1 MLRLTEPP
9 KDTLQFIDRD
19 DIRNTIEV
27 AYNTLYQ
34 DITFFQI
41 ISIYGVGGIGKT
53 QLLREEFLNNSILPI
68 RPVYITLEITHKDD
82 LLDILIKF
90 RKALPENHK
99 YPLFD
104 YAMLYIW
111 NYLNAS
117 QLDVGFL
124 KSTQRNVI
132 EFFKPFVDIAAGA
145 PTQLPVGSII
155 EAVCNATDALKNL
168 YNSRKINSIIDRI
181 KNMGL
186 HDILQVLPVLLGTD
200 IHKAFL
206 DDHFALVLDSY
217 KVYSDRHDSFNWLTS
232 LLESIG
238 YGVFVIASREKI
250 NWPPSLSKTVIY
262 KNLESLP
269 EEEVRTALQ
278 AQLSSCPQLI
288 ENIIR
293 MTDCMPIYLDLTV
306 STVLESRP
314 EQISKNMMFFSS
326 KEDIIEKFLAH
337 LSVNEQ
343 ETFIVLAIVQIFD
356 VSIFEYLV
364 KDLHLQVNVLEFE
377 AICKRSLIRNYEY
390 DSYFYKTHDVISNN
404 IQHITD
410 EAKIRRIL
418 QSYLKYMTARG
429 RWHYSSIQVNM
440 LLKHIIGIYI
450 VNGLNLFEF
459 ETEQLLDIYFSVK
472 EALVPFDCD
481 EIDGFNIADKMKYF
495 YCFVKAL
502 CQERANSNERL
513 TWLES
518 IDEMTC
524 NFGKHLKSLRLMK
537 GYLQALCIGTQY
549 LKAIVDEL
557 DPKLTIEECTEW
569 YYGQTKI
576 FYGDCCVSYGEYKR
590 GLKELENYRKLLSKL
605 PGKENDMFQVT
616 RHIAHAYRFNMMLDK
631 AAAEYSNLIY
641 GEDASPTPLQ
651 KIYILT
657 NLCETYCYFEPN
669 KVLQIIREALALSNN
684 FKDLKSKG
692 KIYYSLAIVWLHKK
706 KYKRAKKC
714 IRKSLYLNQVD
725 GYIAGKLYAYMALAY
740 LEYACYHQLS
750 KRTLSIIENIQQKIQ
765 VYTCFR
771 LPIALMKDDYSEMPS
786 IMNSQEWIDF
796 YQTAVAYRQFLDC
809 LA

>member
-1 MLRLTEPP
+1 MLRLTEHP

-27 AYNTLYQ
+27 AYKHLYR

-53 QLLREEFLNNSILPI
+53 QLLREEFLNNDTLPI
-68 RPVYITLEITHKDD
+68 RPIYISLEITHKDD

-90 RKALPENHK
+90 RKALPGNHK

-111 NYLNAS
+111 NHLNAS

-124 KSTQRNVI
+124 KSVQQNVL
-132 EFFKPFVDIAAGA
+132 EFFKPFVDIAVGF

-155 EAVCNATDALKNL
+155 EAVCNASDALKTL
-168 YNSRKINSIIDRI
+168 YSNQKISSIIDQI
-181 KNMGL
+181 KSMGL
-186 HDILQVLPVLLGTD
+186 HDILQVLPILLGTD
-200 IHKAFL
+200 IHRAFL
-206 DDHFALVLDSY
+206 DDHFAFVLDSY
-217 KVYSDRHDSFNWLTS
+217 KVYSDRQDSFNWLTS

-250 NWPPSLSKTVIY
+250 NWPPSLSETVIY

-269 EEEVRTALQ
+269 EEEVRIALQ
-278 AQLSSCPQLI
+278 AQLSSYPQLI
-288 ENIIR
+288 ENIIK
-293 MTDCMPIYLDLTV
+293 MTDCMPIYLDLAV
-306 STVLESRP
+306 KTVLESRP
-314 EQISKNMMFFSS
+314 AQINKNMIFFSS

-337 LSVNEQ
+337 LSAQEQ

-356 VSIFEYLV
+356 MEIFEYLV
-364 KDLHLQVNVLEFE
+364 KDLNLQVNILEFE
-377 AICKRSLIRNYEY
+377 SICRRSLIRNYEY

-410 EAKIRRIL
+410 EVKVRRIL
-418 QSYLKYMTARG
+418 QSYLKYMSARG

-450 VNGLNLFEF
+450 VSDFNLLEF
-459 ETEQLLDIYFSVK
+459 ETEQLLDIYFTVK
-472 EALVPFDCD
+472 EALIPFDCD
-481 EIDGFNIADKMKYF
+481 EIEGFNKAGTMKYL
-495 YCFVKAL
+495 YCYVKAL

-518 IDEMTC
+518 IDEITC
-524 NFGKHLKSLRLMK
+524 NFGKHLKSLKLMK
-537 GYLQALCIGTQY
+537 GYLRALCIGTQY
-549 LKAIVDEL
+549 LKAIVNEL
-557 DPKLTIEECTEW
+557 DSKLTIEECAEW

-576 FYGDCCVSYGEYKR
+576 FLGDCCVSYGEYKR
-590 GLKELENYRKLLSKL
+590 GLQELENYRKLIPKL

-631 AAAEYSNLIY
+631 AAAEYGNLIY
-641 GEDASPTPLQ
+641 GKDVFPTPLQ

-669 KVLQIIREALALSNN
+669 KVLEILREALALCNN

-714 IRKSLYLNQVD
+714 IRKSLYLNQID

-740 LEYACYHQLS
+740 FEYACYHRLC
-750 KRTLSIIENIQQKIQ
+750 KRTLSIIEKIQRKIQ

-771 LPIALMKDDYSEMPS
+771 LPIALMEDDYSDFPN
-786 IMNSQEWIDF
+786 ILRSQDWIDF
-796 YQTAVAYRQFLDC
+796 YQTAMTYRRFLDRI
-809 LA
+809 A